1 MKQISSEKLSKF
13 LAFVLRHNPADI
25 ELELDEEGWAVV
37 DELIRKAKK
46 HKSMNISFEE
56 IEEVVKTC
64 PKQRYSFSPNMYL
77 IRANQGH
84 SLTTVNIAFEK
95 KVPPDV
101 LYHGTATRFL
111 DSIFANGILPQSR
124 TLVHLSEDFG
134 TARTVG
140 KRHGNPVIIFV
151 DALKMVDDGY
161 EFFIS
166 VNGVWLTKEVPTK
179 YISK

>member
-1 MKQISSEKLSKF
+1 MKEKDLSKF
-13 LAFVLRHNPADI
+13 LAYVLRHNPSDI
-25 ELELDEEGWAVV
+25 QLELDEEGWASI
-37 DELIRKAKK
+37 DELIRNAKRY
-46 HKSMNISFEE
+46 KSMIIKFDD
-56 IEEVVKTC
+56 IKLVVDTC

-95 KVPPDV
+95 RVPPDV

-124 TLVHLSEDFG
+124 TLVHLSEDFV

-151 DALKMVDDGY
+151 DALKMVEDGY